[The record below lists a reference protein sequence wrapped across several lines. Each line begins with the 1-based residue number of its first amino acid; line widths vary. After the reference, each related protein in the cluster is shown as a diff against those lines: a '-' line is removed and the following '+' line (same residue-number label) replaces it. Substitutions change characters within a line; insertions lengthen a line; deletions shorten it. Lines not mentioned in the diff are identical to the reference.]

1 MRNEEWG
8 SYLNSQRQMNF
19 GICRRSWVGDY
30 LDANTYLDMFVT
42 DGENNRSGWSNLE
55 YDQLVAD
62 AAAELDDEKRLRLL
76 ESAERI
82 LMEELPIIP
91 IYYYVSRNLV
101 RPYVRGFY
109 NTAVDLHPL
118 GAIYVDRDARGRNEY
133 ISSE

>member
-1 MRNEEWG
+1 
-8 SYLNSQRQMNF
+8 
-19 GICRRSWVGDY
+19 
-30 LDANTYLDMFVT
+30 MFVT
-42 DGENNRSGWSNLE
+42 DSENNRSGWSNLE
-55 YDQLVAD
+55 YDRLVAD

-82 LMEELPIIP
+82 LMQELPIIP

-133 ISSE
+133 LSSE